1 MNGKTKFIII
11 ILVTSLLLASGCTS
25 APKEDNDGLKS
36 SKYPVKVQDKFGNNI
51 TFEEKPE
58 KIVSLAPS
66 NSKTL
71 LSMGLEDSIVGVSSF
86 HPPELENKSKIGSFK
101 SFNVEKIIEM
111 DPDVV
116 FGVPGVQ
123 KERMQKLEKADI
135 KVVTLGARD
144 VEGIYENL
152 EIVGKIM
159 NKNGEADEVI
169 SDMNRSIIDVNDN
182 LEGVE
187 KKDAFFILWF
197 PTMTAGNKS
206 FIHDVL
212 KKSGLRNVAE
222 DVDRAFPVIS
232 EEQVIE
238 KDPEIIIY
246 SKHSNTTKKKIR
258 NRGNWRTISA
268 VKKGNLYEIEDSL
281 INQPSPGVV
290 KAIQKLAR
298 KSYPEE
304 FQG

>member
-11 ILVTSLLLASGCTS
+11 VLVTGLVLASGCTS
-25 APKEDNDGLKS
+25 APEEDNDRLKS

-51 TFEEKPE
+51 TFEDKPE
-58 KIVSLAPS
+58 KIISLAPS

-71 LSMGLEDSIVGVSSF
+71 LSMGLKDSIIGVSSF

-281 INQPSPGVV
+281 INQPSPEVV